1 MDAIGDT
8 VCVHVAA
15 SAEGEAEFQ
24 FANAKIIIVGES
36 LIVAHGDDPTRILMA
51 FSPGLWKAA
60 WIIDPTTQRPMGLS
74 VPTPIVAAPISPITP
89 TSVST
94 PPRSPNPERAL
105 QQKKILDA
113 LSQHDYEGLEAFS
126 LRVGEPKVDVE
137 RVLSTAIGSPDIDSD
152 RLAVAHIQAF
162 LDRQMP
168 AILSEQQPQ
177 KLAQILGIVRAMP
190 DGQDCD
196 YIQLRLWIKRNPP
209 KRT

>member
-1 MDAIGDT
+1 MNATGDT

-15 SAEGEAEFQ
+15 SSEGEAEFQ
-24 FANAKIIIVGES
+24 FANAKVIIVGES

-60 WIIDPTTQRPMGLS
+60 WIVDHATQRPMGLS
-74 VPTPIVAAPISPITP
+74 GPTPISPASTAPSTPSAA
-89 TSVST
+89 ST
-94 PPRSPNPERAL
+94 PPRNATPERAL

-113 LSQHDYEGLEAFS
+113 LVQFDYEGLEAFS
-126 LRVGEPKVDVE
+126 LRVGEPKADVE
-137 RVLSTAIGSPDIDSD
+137 RILSTAIGSPDIDSD
-152 RLAVAHIQAF
+152 RLAVVQVQEF

-168 AILSEQQPQ
+168 VILSEQQPQ

-190 DGQDCD
+190 DGQECD